1 MKTKKLLC
9 KIIFLL
15 LASSAYS
22 SEFDIK
28 TFGTFGAVYNDN
40 SNYIYRK
47 DIFQKDGSSGDLSYK
62 TDTLI
67 GLQPTLKINDD
78 FSILLQGIV
87 KNDYED
93 RVRASVD
100 WGYLKYD
107 SGENIIIKIGRIR
120 TPYFR
125 NSDNLNIG
133 YSNLMIRESVEVYG
147 QIPFSSYNGVE
158 VTYSGLVDKYF
169 YTIQAGYG
177 EEELTVPNHTLNQE
191 ANVKI
196 DNLYTLNLTFGTAA
210 LQARA
215 TYMSADITASSQALN
230 QLFSGLRTFG
240 LNELADQYEYKDKK
254 SEYLGFGIFLDYKN
268 ILFLSEY
275 GQKRVKSFI
284 RDVHGYYATLG
295 YSFEKLIP
303 FVTYAKSKMD
313 EITYEANTV
322 SPVLNN
328 LLRSQNTAQS
338 SKTIGIKYY
347 INENIDIK
355 FQYEHVVPKGSMGSY
370 HLNTLQEPQELNV
383 FSFALDFIF

>member
-1 MKTKKLLC
+1 MKSKRLLC
-9 KIIFLL
+9 NIILL
-15 LASSAYS
+15 LLSSQAYS

-28 TFGTFGAVYNDN
+28 AFGTLGAVYNDN

-47 DIFQKDGSSGDLSYK
+47 DIFQKDGSSDDLSYK

-78 FSILLQGIV
+78 FSILFQGIV

-107 SGENIIIKIGRIR
+107 ANNNIIIKAGRIR

-191 ANVKI
+191 ANLKI

-215 TYMSADITASSQALN
+215 TYMSADITASSQSLD
-230 QLFSGLRTFG
+230 QLFGGLRTLG
-240 LNELADQYEYKDKK
+240 LYELVDQYEYKDKK
-254 SEYLGFGIFLDYKN
+254 SEYFGFGIFLDYKN
-268 ILFLSEY
+268 ILFSSEY
-275 GQKRVKSFI
+275 GQRRVDSFS

-295 YSFEKLIP
+295 YSFDKFIP
-303 FVTYAKSKMD
+303 FITYAKSKMD
-313 EITYEANTV
+313 DITYEANTV
-322 SPVLNN
+322 SPILNN
-328 LLRSQNTAQS
+328 LLHAQNRAQS

-347 INENIDIK
+347 INENIDVK
-355 FQYEHVVPKGSMGSY
+355 FQYEYVVPKGSMGSY
-370 HLNTLQEPQELNV
+370 HINTLQEPQKLNV
-383 FSFALDFIF
+383 FSFALDFVF

>member
-1 MKTKKLLC
+1 MKTKKLLF

-15 LASSAYS
+15 LTSSAYS

-28 TFGTFGAVYNDN
+28 TFGTLGAVYNDN

-47 DIFQKDGSSGDLSYK
+47 DLFQKDGSSDDLSYK

-67 GLQPTLKINDD
+67 GLQTTLKINEDY
-78 FSILLQGIV
+78 SVLLQGIV
-87 KNDYED
+87 KNDYDD

-107 SGENIIIKIGRIR
+107 SNNNIIIKVGRIR

-147 QIPFSSYNGVE
+147 QIPFSSYNGIE
-158 VTYSGLVDKYF
+158 VTYSGIVDKYF

-191 ANVKI
+191 ANLEI

-215 TYMSADITASSQALN
+215 TYINADITASSQSLN

-240 LNELADQYEYKDKK
+240 LDELAD
-254 SEYLGFGIFLDYKN
+254 
-268 ILFLSEY
+268 
-275 GQKRVKSFI
+275 
-284 RDVHGYYATLG
+284 
-295 YSFEKLIP
+295 
-303 FVTYAKSKMD
+303 
-313 EITYEANTV
+313 
-322 SPVLNN
+322 
-328 LLRSQNTAQS
+328 
-338 SKTIGIKYY
+338 
-347 INENIDIK
+347 
-355 FQYEHVVPKGSMGSY
+355 
-370 HLNTLQEPQELNV
+370 
-383 FSFALDFIF
+383 